1 MTYITSP
8 AQAEKEL
15 VRLRDI
21 EAELCAHIIELK
33 DDTSYLASAMSAT
46 CADRLRYEV
55 RPAIKECLDMIRKY
69 A

>member
-1 MTYITSP
+1 MSYITNP

-15 VRLRDI
+15 VRLPDI
-21 EAELCAHIIELK
+21 EAELQAHTIELK
-33 DDTSYLASAMSAT
+33 DDASYLASAMSAT
-46 CADRLRYEV
+46 AANRLRHEI

>member
-21 EAELCAHIIELK
+21 ESELQDHIIELM
-33 DDTSYLASAMSAT
+33 DDNSYLASSMRAT
-46 CADRLRYEV
+46 CADRLRYEI
-55 RPAIKECLDMIRKY
+55 RPAIKECLDMKRKY

>member
-21 EAELCAHIIELK
+21 ETELQAHIIELM

-46 CADRLRYEV
+46 SANRLRYEI
-55 RPAIKECLDMIRKY
+55 RPAIKECVDMIRKY
-69 A
+69 S